1 MNECRTM
8 VLRELRAQQDIASKA
23 EPNAH
28 GPLMRLLT
36 IGLKTFVDVERLT
49 RQPGTSRDR
58 RAAAH

>member
-1 MNECRTM
+1 M
-8 VLRELRAQQDIASKA
+8 RELRAQQDIASKA